1 MQLEMRFARFGCIAR
16 NSPINS
22 ASGTVRYD
30 TVKRKAAA
38 RAYTVEPICSS
49 VRYTSHA
56 PPRRPAARA
65 SNMFVRAAH
74 QSNECSRIY

>member
-1 MQLEMRFARFGCIAR
+1 MRFARFGCITR

-22 ASGTVRYD
+22 ASGTVRDD

-38 RAYTVEPICSS
+38 RIASAEPICKLPLTRRAS
-49 VRYTSHA
+49 
-56 PPRRPAARA
+56 PRRPAARA

-74 QSNECSRIY
+74 QSNGCSRIY